1 MEEKYNC
8 ESNAAEQ
15 LEKLLSINSLARANT
30 VNRNAWNSFEIG
42 FLRILKRTHVFLH
55 TMHNKFISFTRYC
68 QIVKKSPYLFL
79 KTKPTHLY
87 TNQIRKVK
95 FSHHV
100 YFFKRIK
107 RASSLVKLNEHVRRR
122 RFEHA
127 LAFIG
132 LRAPIFVAR
141 KLAAPT
147 HRVNYKFLSNDATC
161 GIIGSY
167 WFNQS
172 VIRIFSHC
180 RKSTG
185 GKESTRQIRG
195 TNTRLA
201 KRIPLNMHRWR
212 NGSRRRCSPP

>member
-122 RFEHA
+122 RFKHA
-127 LAFIG
+127 RLPLSGCELQFSLLENWPRRHTELTTSFSRTTRRVELSVATGSTSQSSGYF
-132 LRAPIFVAR
+132 LTVERVQVEKNRHDRFVE
-141 KLAAPT
+141 
-147 HRVNYKFLSNDATC
+147 
-161 GIIGSY
+161 
-167 WFNQS
+167 
-172 VIRIFSHC
+172 RIHAWPNVS
-180 RKSTG
+180 
-185 GKESTRQIRG
+185 
-195 TNTRLA
+195 L
-201 KRIPLNMHRWR
+201 
-212 NGSRRRCSPP
+212 